1 MYFSSFFL
9 QGAFCIP
16 HNSVIKEWLPGLVG
30 RANLISLDMK
40 TLDSDKMRLM
50 WQMNFDSLLSVELM
64 VWFFTFC
71 CTLGSMSHQTP
82 RCLWPWKVEFSML
95 VKTLA
100 DPLCVSILKTEKIRV
115 LIFKHAKR
123 GFLTFKISKL

>member
-1 MYFSSFFL
+1 MYFRSFLL

-30 RANLISLDMK
+30 RANLIRLDMK

-50 WQMNFDSLLSVELM
+50 WQMNFESLFSVELI

-71 CTLGSMSHQTP
+71 CTLESMSHQTP
-82 RCLWPWKVEFSML
+82 R
-95 VKTLA
+95 
-100 DPLCVSILKTEKIRV
+100 R
-115 LIFKHAKR
+115 
-123 GFLTFKISKL
+123 